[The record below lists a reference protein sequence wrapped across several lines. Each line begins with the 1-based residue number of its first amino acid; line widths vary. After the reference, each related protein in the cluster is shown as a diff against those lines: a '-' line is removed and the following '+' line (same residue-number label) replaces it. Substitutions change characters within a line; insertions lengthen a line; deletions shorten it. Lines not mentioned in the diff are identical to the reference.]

1 MKKTLIILSIL
12 AFFSACK
19 ENTEKSKSITNAS
32 DYNKYLTSEN
42 KSSYETA
49 LSEKDFWSK
58 RLDADTTGVGD
69 MGPLAGAYGKLF
81 ATTGDGQYLSN
92 AETMYKKAMD
102 ISANNKDGY
111 ARGLARTY
119 ISQHRFKEAQE
130 LLEESYA
137 GVSNKKETEFMLFD
151 IYMETGNYE
160 KANENLEK
168 IKNNGDFN
176 YLIRQAKW
184 NDYNGELDA
193 AIRNLEKAKE
203 IAESR
208 KSKPLKIWT
217 YSNLGDFYG
226 HAGRIEDAYQH
237 YLMTLELEPDNAYAK
252 KGIAWINYSYQ
263 KNTKEANR
271 ILDSI
276 LKNHKVP
283 DYHLLKAEMAE
294 FNNDTSEAN
303 NQKKAFI
310 KTISEGNYG
319 NMYNGYLI
327 ELYADTDPQ
336 KALKLAQ
343 MEIENRATP
352 ETYDL
357 LAYAQ
362 LKAGQKEQALKTIKD
377 HVVGKTFEPTAQYH
391 TALIYKANGMND
403 AVTPLKEELEEAAF
417 EIGPV
422 VLKDVKNL

>member
-1 MKKTLIILSIL
+1 MKKALILLSFV

-19 ENTEKSKSITNAS
+19 EEVAETVTNTT
-32 DYNKYLTSEN
+32 DYDKYLTSEN
-42 KSSYETA
+42 KSSYEAA
-49 LSEKDFWSK
+49 LSEKEFWSE

-81 ATTGDGQYLSN
+81 ATTGDGRYLVD
-92 AETMYKKAMD
+92 AETMYSKAMTV
-102 ISANNKDGY
+102 SANNKDGY

-119 ISQHRFKEAQE
+119 ISEHRFKEAQQ

-137 GVSNKKETEFMLFD
+137 GVSNKKQTEFMLFD
-151 IYMETGNYE
+151 IYMETGAYE
-160 KANENLEK
+160 KANEYLEK
-168 IKNNGDFN
+168 IKNNGDYN

-184 NDYNGELDA
+184 NDHNGDLDA

-208 KSKPLKIWT
+208 KSVPLKVWI

-226 HAGRIEDAYQH
+226 HAGRINDAYQH
-237 YLMTLELEPDNAYAK
+237 YLMTLQLEPDNAYAK

-263 KNTKEANR
+263 HDTEEANR

-276 LKNHKVP
+276 SKNHKVP
-283 DYHLLKAEMAE
+283 DYHLMKAEMAE
-294 FNNDTSEAN
+294 FNNNISEAN
-303 NQKKAFI
+303 KHKQAFI
-310 KTISEGNYG
+310 KAVSEGTYG

-327 ELYADTDPQ
+327 ELYADTDPE
-336 KALKLAQ
+336 KALQLARN
-343 MEIENRATP
+343 ELKNRATP

-362 LKAGQKEQALKTIKD
+362 LKAGEEKQALQTIND
-377 HVVGKTFEPTAQYH
+377 HVVGKTFEPMAQYH

-422 VLKDVKNL
+422 LLNNVKNL